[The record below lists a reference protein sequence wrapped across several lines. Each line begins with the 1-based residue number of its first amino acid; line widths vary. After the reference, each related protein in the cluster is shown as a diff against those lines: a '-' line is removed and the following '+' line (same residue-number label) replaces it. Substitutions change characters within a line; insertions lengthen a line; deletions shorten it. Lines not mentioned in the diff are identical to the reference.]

1 MTLSLNEN
9 SKSAINKMFF
19 NEGLVLLDKEM
30 KVFLSNKTAEGKNT
44 ERKLQLVWD
53 KMSRDEKVGE
63 VVSALISLVKN

>member
-9 SKSAINKMFF
+9 SKSAINEIFF

-44 ERKLQLVWD
+44 ELKLQLVWD
-53 KMSRDEKVGE
+53 KMSRDEKVDE
-63 VVSALISLVKN
+63 LVSALISLVKN

>member
-1 MTLSLNEN
+1 MKTEN
-9 SKSAINKMFF
+9 PQLMKCFL

-63 VVSALISLVKN
+63 LVSALISLVKN

>member
-1 MTLSLNEN
+1 MKTEN
-9 SKSAINKMFF
+9 PQLMKCFL

-44 ERKLQLVWD
+44 KRKLQLVWD

-63 VVSALISLVKN
+63 LVSALISLVKN

>member
-9 SKSAINKMFF
+9 SKSTINEMFF

-63 VVSALISLVKN
+63 LVSALISLVKN

>member
-1 MTLSLNEN
+1 
-9 SKSAINKMFF
+9 MFF

>member
-9 SKSAINKMFF
+9 SKSAINEMFF
-19 NEGLVLLDKEM
+19 NEGLVRLDKEM

-63 VVSALISLVKN
+63 LVSALISLVKN

>member
-1 MTLSLNEN
+1 
-9 SKSAINKMFF
+9 MFF
-19 NEGLVLLDKEM
+19 NEDLVLLDKEM

-63 VVSALISLVKN
+63 LVSALISLVKN

>member
-63 VVSALISLVKN
+63 LVSALISLVKN

>member
-9 SKSAINKMFF
+9 SKSAINEMFF

-53 KMSRDEKVGE
+53 KMSRNEKVGE